1 MRRRPVIISVLI
13 GLIVL
18 AGIIADRTLGHQHIP
33 WRSLNPDAPV
43 GFATDLQ
50 LFRIALSPNSV
61 CQTMAEEAKSFISTD
76 AEKHR
81 PKDPCGWDVARDVFG
96 GHEVSFAPQKA
107 TMQCPL
113 ALGTYIWINEIDRA
127 AKEHLGAGLAR
138 VQHAGA
144 YSCRRQVG
152 NNSGAWS
159 EHAFANAWDIMGFE
173 LDDGRVISVL
183 KDWDGDKDRR
193 RFLRD
198 VRGKACKIFRVT
210 LSPDF
215 NAAHKDH
222 FHVDMG
228 PTISCR

>member
-1 MRRRPVIISVLI
+1 MRRRPLIII
-13 GLIVL
+13 GLVVL
-18 AGIIADRTLGHQHIP
+18 ALLSAFVADRTLAHQHLP

-43 GFATDLQ
+43 GFSTDLQ
-50 LFRIALSPNSV
+50 LFRVSLSPSKV
-61 CQTMAEEAKSFISTD
+61 CQTLAEEAESFLSRD
-76 AEKHR
+76 AEPHR
-81 PKDPCGWDVARDVFG
+81 PKDPCGWDRARKVAG
-96 GHEVSFAPQKA
+96 GHDIALSPRDP

-113 ALGTYIWINEIDRA
+113 ALGTYIWIREVDA
-127 AKEHLGAGLAR
+127 AAQKHLGSGLAK
-138 VQHAGA
+138 VQHAGS

-152 NNSGAWS
+152 NNSGQWS

-173 LDDGRVISVL
+173 LRDGRVISVL
-183 KDWDGDKDRR
+183 SDWDGDKDRR

-198 VRGKACKIFRVT
+198 VRGKACQIFRVT

-228 PTISCR
+228 PTIACR

>member
-1 MRRRPVIISVLI
+1 MRRRPVILI
-13 GLIVL
+13 ALCLFTLLLGV
-18 AGIIADRTLGHQHIP
+18 IADRILDRQHLP
-33 WRSLNPDAPV
+33 WRSLDPDARV

-50 LFRIALSPNSV
+50 LFRVSLSPSSV
-61 CQTMAEEAKSFISTD
+61 CKSLADNAASFMSTD
-76 AEKHR
+76 ASAHR
-81 PKDPCGWDVARDVFG
+81 PVDPCGWDKARNVHG
-96 GHEVSFAPQKA
+96 GHNVSFSPQKA

-113 ALGTYIWINEIDRA
+113 ALGTYIWIQEIDA
-127 AKEHLGAGLAR
+127 AAQEHLGSGLSSI
-138 VQHAGA
+138 QHAGA

-173 LDDGRVISVL
+173 LKDGRVISVL

-193 RFLRD
+193 KFLRD
-198 VRGKACKIFRVT
+198 VRGSACKIFRVT